1 MLEVASRSRGRFPW
15 NGGDQGEEGREG
27 KSVAASSIN
36 LSSRFYQR
44 GSLVV
49 ALVSK
54 LEAAFRLRRRRYV
67 YRRASTSRFSRSFR
81 RGMVIISRAE

>member
-54 LEAAFRLRRRRYV
+54 LEAAFRLRRRYV